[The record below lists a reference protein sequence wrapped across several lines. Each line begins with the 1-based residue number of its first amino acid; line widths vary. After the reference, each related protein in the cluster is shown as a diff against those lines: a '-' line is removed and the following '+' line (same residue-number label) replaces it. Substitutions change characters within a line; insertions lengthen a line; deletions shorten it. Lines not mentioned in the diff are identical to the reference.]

1 MNKEKRKIKN
11 SGKARG
17 KIFII
22 SGPSGVGKTTVAK
35 SIIRRL
41 SFLKTT
47 VTFTTRTKRLGKKE
61 DKQVIHVSESQ
72 FRKKVNRGD
81 FLEWAVVHDNF
92 YGTDGQVVN
101 NRLKKNSLLMN
112 IDVQGALQIKEKMPR
127 QTVLIFIK
135 AKNLAEL
142 VKRIAKREKMSKSI
156 LAIRLKNARK
166 ELAWAKKYQHVVVN
180 ETGKVEQTIKEVEKI
195 IKRELSR

>member
-1 MNKEKRKIKN
+1 MKKEN
-11 SGKARG
+11 

-22 SGPSGVGKTTVAK
+22 AGPSGVGKTTVTK

-47 VTFTTRTKRLGKKE
+47 VTFTTRTKRLDKKE
-61 DKQVIHVSESQ
+61 DKKVINVSVDQ
-72 FRKKVNRGD
+72 FRKKVNKGG

-92 YGTDGQVVN
+92 YGTDGQVVID
-101 NRLKKNSLLMN
+101 RLKKNSLLMN

-135 AKNLAEL
+135 AKNLNEL
-142 VKRIAKREKMSKSI
+142 VKRIAKREKMPKNI

-166 ELAWAKKYQHVVVN
+166 ELALTKKYQHVVVN
-180 ETGKVEQTIKEVEKI
+180 ETGKVAQTIKEVEEI
-195 IKRELSR
+195 IKNELAR